1 MRNITDDPQVQSRAL
16 QLVSD
21 STHPVTVGFVAFH
34 LGVHY
39 LTARTILLTL
49 LAQGRIN
56 GERTT
61 RSWIFRKKV
70 EQQSLVGAVAQPTS
84 MIVAKGT
91 GSIGPTRPDQEM
103 NRGRRD

>member
-1 MRNITDDPQVQSRAL
+1 MRNLVDDPSFQNKAL

-21 STHPVTVGFVAFH
+21 SEHPVTVGFVAFH

-61 RSWIFRKKV
+61 HGWIFRQKKAEEEV
-70 EQQSLVGAVAQPTS
+70 PVPRLPTQRDN
-84 MIVAKGT
+84 
-91 GSIGPTRPDQEM
+91 PTKA
-103 NRGRRD
+103 